1 MTQSSRPAELP
12 LRKRLLFG
20 LLALTLFLGVL
31 ELGLW
36 AAGVDPASR
45 DEDPFVGFASNLR
58 LFTKQVD
65 EHGVS
70 VWSTAENKSA
80 FFNFQQFPQEKSPD
94 TFRVF
99 CLGGSTTYGRPYSDP
114 TSFAGWLRAFLPEAD
129 PSRRW
134 EVVNAGGI
142 SYASYRVA
150 ALMEE
155 LATYEPD
162 LFVVYTGHNEFLEER
177 TYRDIR
183 RLPAPVRVA
192 MGALSRTRTWTA
204 ATRVLHRRADEAASN
219 GDERSILAPEVQA
232 KLDRSAGP
240 ASYERDDELAG
251 RINDH
256 YRISLERIVSTARD
270 AGAEVLLVTPAS
282 NLKDCTP
289 FKSEP
294 TPDLDAGSAARAAAL
309 AARSGGEQAPEALAT
324 LDSALALD
332 PRNAD
337 LLFARGRALLAAG
350 RIDEARASFEAA
362 RDEDICPLRA
372 LGEMQ
377 EAVRQTAGRLQVPLV
392 DFARI
397 VDEETLERTG
407 QPIPGEELFLDHVHP
422 TIEGHR
428 ILALALLDE
437 MSRQEWVDPDAT
449 WNADAIEQVTRR
461 VEDGVDPAA
470 HAQALANL
478 SVTLNWAGK
487 NEESRRLALRALESG
502 QEDAT
507 MLMMVA
513 RHAALDGQ
521 AEQAHGYFR
530 RAVRASPNS
539 PVVHSQ
545 LGMFYSGQGD
555 HEAAAAHFF
564 LAGLLWD
571 DNDVYQKQLA
581 STLQQLGHR
590 RAALRALLRAAE
602 LNPADAELPA
612 RIERLRSTLPAGEPA
627 PVSAGLSVTRHD
639 SGFPSTVGQ
648 TSPQPDGDAVLDG
661 VWTSWYEDGSLR
673 GFACYRAGALEGP
686 VASWSPDGLRQP

>member
-1 MTQSSRPAELP
+1 
-12 LRKRLLFG
+12 
-20 LLALTLFLGVL
+20 
-31 ELGLW
+31 
-36 AAGVDPASR
+36 
-45 DEDPFVGFASNLR
+45 
-58 LFTKQVD
+58 
-65 EHGVS
+65 
-70 VWSTAENKSA
+70 
-80 FFNFQQFPQEKSPD
+80 
-94 TFRVF
+94 
-99 CLGGSTTYGRPYSDP
+99 
-114 TSFAGWLRAFLPEAD
+114 
-129 PSRRW
+129 
-134 EVVNAGGI
+134 
-142 SYASYRVA
+142 
-150 ALMEE
+150 
-155 LATYEPD
+155 
-162 LFVVYTGHNEFLEER
+162 
-177 TYRDIR
+177 
-183 RLPAPVRVA
+183 
-192 MGALSRTRTWTA
+192 
-204 ATRVLHRRADEAASN
+204 
-219 GDERSILAPEVQA
+219 
-232 KLDRSAGP
+232 
-240 ASYERDDELAG
+240 
-251 RINDH
+251 
-256 YRISLERIVSTARD
+256 
-270 AGAEVLLVTPAS
+270 
-282 NLKDCTP
+282 
-289 FKSEP
+289 
-294 TPDLDAGSAARAAAL
+294 
-309 AARSGGEQAPEALAT
+309 
-324 LDSALALD
+324 
-332 PRNAD
+332 
-337 LLFARGRALLAAG
+337 
-350 RIDEARASFEAA
+350 
-362 RDEDICPLRA
+362 
-372 LGEMQ
+372 MQ